1 MALENIQLYLDPQI
15 LRMLGLRAITL
26 ITLHT
31 QRGMDAD
38 GHPLAPYSTHP
49 VAVPAGSLTQRAR
62 GTLEGKLTYFR
73 KSHGALWVVIEGGYA
88 ALKAAT
94 YPGDRTVNMTA
105 TGGMLR
111 ALTVVGIDSKANLIR
126 IGFSRQEAAE
136 TAYWHMVA
144 GAGKSKT
151 IRNWLGLTRAEMDE
165 LLTLAATRIQIR
177 A

>member
-1 MALENIQLYLDPQI
+1 MALDGIQLYLDPQI
-15 LRMLGLRAITL
+15 LRLLGLRAIAL
-26 ITLHT
+26 IILHT
-31 QRGMDAD
+31 QQGRGAD
-38 GHPLAPYSTHP
+38 GQPLAPYSTTP

-62 GTLEGKLTYFR
+62 STLEGKLSYFR
-73 KSHGALWVVIEGGYA
+73 KPHGALWVVVEGGYA

-94 YPGDRTVNMTA
+94 YPGDGIVNMTA

-111 ALTVVGIDSKANLIR
+111 ALTVVGVDSKANLIR

-136 TAYWHMVA
+136 TAYWHVVS

-151 IRNWLGLTRAEMDE
+151 VRNWLGLTRGEMEE
-165 LLTLAATRIQIR
+165 LLTLAATHLQIR